1 MFFGTNKT
9 EGSLLVDESIMTAAV
24 TLVLASGIAS
34 LEAVLIDDAAAVSIV
49 MVDDE
54 AGAEIGVI
62 IPTDVVD
69 KTQLPTMT
77 YMWNVYGTKT
87 KMSVFDGT
95 FIANN

>member
-9 EGSLLVDESIMTAAV
+9 EGPLLVDESIVTTAV
-24 TLVLASGIAS
+24 TLLLASGIAS

-77 YMWNVYGTKT
+77 YMWNVYGTET
-87 KMSVFDGT
+87 KMFVFDGT

>member
-1 MFFGTNKT
+1 
-9 EGSLLVDESIMTAAV
+9 MTAAV
-24 TLVLASGIAS
+24 TLLLASGIAS

-49 MVDDE
+49 MVDE

-62 IPTDVVD
+62 IPTDG
-69 KTQLPTMT
+69 TLYMT
-77 YMWNVYGTKT
+77 YLWNVYGTET